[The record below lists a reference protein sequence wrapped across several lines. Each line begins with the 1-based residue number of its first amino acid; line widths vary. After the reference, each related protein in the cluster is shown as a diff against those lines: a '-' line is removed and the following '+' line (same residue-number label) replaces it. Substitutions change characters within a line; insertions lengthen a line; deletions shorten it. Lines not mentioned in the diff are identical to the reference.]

1 MKIIIVIPAH
11 LNSIRFPKKVLFP
24 FFDVPMIEHVR
35 RRALMNSQNLEVIV
49 ATCDQEIADVIESF
63 GGDVVFTNKDHLT
76 GTTRVAEAI
85 EKIECSH
92 VILLQGDE
100 PLIYPTYIDTI
111 VEFIKSK
118 PGIVAWNATAP
129 INNKDEL
136 DRHSFV
142 KCSLSPLG
150 KILYYFRRSPSHQ
163 KFNYQKQ
170 YISKI
175 LGIMAF
181 RKEFLLKLVQLEQ
194 SKLEKIESVEQ
205 FRIIENGL
213 DIYSIPFS
221 ESLPSVN
228 EPSEAKIIMDLL
240 QKNDN
245 QKILLEKT
253 IKNSND

>member
-1 MKIIIVIPAH
+1 MKIVIVIPAH
-11 LNSIRFPKKVLFP
+11 LNSIRFPKKVLFT

-35 RRALMNSQNLEVIV
+35 RRALMNSQNLKVIV

-63 GGDVVFTNKDHLT
+63 GGNVVFTKKDHLT

-118 PGIVAWNATAP
+118 PNILAWNATAP
-129 INNKDEL
+129 INSEDEL

-142 KCSLSPLG
+142 KCSLSPFG

-163 KFNYQKQ
+163 KFNCQKQ
-170 YISKI
+170 YIRKI

-194 SKLEKIESVEQ
+194 SNLEEIESVEQ
-205 FRIIENGL
+205 FRIIENGF

-228 EPSEAKIIMDLL
+228 EPGEAKIIMDLL
-240 QKNDN
+240 QNNNN
-245 QKILLEKT
+245 QKTLLEKT
-253 IKNSND
+253 IKNFT